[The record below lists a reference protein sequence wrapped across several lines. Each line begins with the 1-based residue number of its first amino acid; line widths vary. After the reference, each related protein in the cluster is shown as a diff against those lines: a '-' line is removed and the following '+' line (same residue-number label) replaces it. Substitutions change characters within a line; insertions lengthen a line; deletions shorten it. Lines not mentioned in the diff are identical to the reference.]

1 VGNNPFNRNDP
12 SGLIA
17 ADARMLAG
25 NISNQFGATASA
37 FGDAVASRPALQ
49 AFLGGSTLGG
59 GLGLAT
65 AYPVATTLGLSSL
78 ELSSLASGDMPLGI
92 PGGDKWVRT
101 PSSIQDQMTLSAAQ
115 NGAGV
120 KIIDNLGDQ
129 RFLGMEKWEYK
140 VKSAEGNDSVVHYVR
155 DPDTGELMDFKFTK
169 RSTD

>member
-1 VGNNPFNRNDP
+1 
-12 SGLIA
+12 L
-17 ADARMLAG
+17 LA
-25 NISNQFGATASA
+25 SNYMTELSTTASA
-37 FGDAVASRPALQ
+37 FGDAVSARPALQ
-49 AFLGGSTLGG
+49 SFAVGSALGG
-59 GLGLAT
+59 GIGLAT
-65 AYPVATTLGLSSL
+65 AYPLATGLTLTSL
-78 ELSSLASGDMPLGI
+78 ELSSLASGDMPLGM

-115 NGAGV
+115 SGAGV

-155 DPDTGELMDFKFTK
+155 DPDTGELMDFKFKK